1 MGEQGGRGVSLS
13 SIMTGGRRRGGNCR
27 KTWIVQNGDGAN
39 RRGSGRLRNNIHTKN
54 NAASLAELERVTERK
69 QRTQQDNLTTES
81 R

>member
-39 RRGSGRLRNNIHTKN
+39 RRGSGRLREQH
-54 NAASLAELERVTERK
+54 SHEEQCGQLG
-69 QRTQQDNLTTES
+69 RT
-81 R
+81 